1 VGCLRAVP
9 TLTAIRDPSDRGTA
23 VTPENAEHLNE
34 MQLVGMDIFANAVAE
49 LGDAAKPTDGLP
61 ADIAGRSLC
70 ARPPPRR

>member
-1 VGCLRAVP
+1 
-9 TLTAIRDPSDRGTA
+9 
-23 VTPENAEHLNE
+23 